1 MSQVAEF
8 NEISFRIMRLS
19 REAKEQGLQI
29 NAERLVEVAAD
40 FELLS
45 HDLQMCWGGPLN
57 GQTGR
62 RAIFEQLLASVAF
75 DTILETGTYRGI
87 TTEWLAERF
96 PGPIASCE
104 LEKIYLRQ
112 AQSRLAGFQNVS
124 LNLLDSRE
132 FLTRFLQQA
141 AAQAKLFI
149 YLDAHWKD
157 DLPLQQELEII
168 DASGLPA
175 VIAIDDF
182 RVPGDSGYQYDDYG
196 PGKALTIDLLEFLK
210 AKGYRIYFPVLS
222 ADLEDGSKRGVC
234 VLTKSMIPQLNACDL
249 LRGGDWADW
258 RIIEL
263 ESLYQAALQKAQL
276 YDAIIARQNESTSTT
291 ALISAHVPTTEP
303 EIEAPAELKPEPEL
317 EPVLQFEPEPD
328 PYEDGLTEWLPVA
341 EKFLEK
347 LAPEVDAEF
356 AARLAPDLSMLLS
369 RHSGFELVLDQWAT
383 HAYRRSEDIKERIA
397 SGRALVEERAHTLQL
412 VRQIHHLRE
421 RLHQNQMDSKST
433 FNENSS
439 ARVIQSVPSYDKE
452 VVLRII
458 DEIKAS
464 RGLKL
469 LSHLAP
475 SARLNVIRLE
485 SEVRKAG
492 LHNL

>member
-1 MSQVAEF
+1 MSQVDEF
-8 NEISFRIMRLS
+8 NEISFRIMQLS
-19 REAKEQGLQI
+19 REAKEQGLQV

-45 HDLQMCWGGPLN
+45 DDLQMCWGGPLN
-57 GQTGR
+57 GQAGR
-62 RAIFEQLLASVAF
+62 RAIFEQLLSSVAF
-75 DTILETGTYRGI
+75 DAILETGTYRGI

-96 PGPIASCE
+96 SGPIASCE

-112 AQSRLAGFQNVS
+112 AQSRLADYRNVS

-141 AAQAKLFI
+141 TADTKFFI

-157 DLPLQQELEII
+157 DLPLQRELEII

-182 RVPGDSGYQYDDYG
+182 RVPGDPGYQYDDYG
-196 PGKALTIDLLEFLK
+196 PGKALTIDLLEFLRT
-210 AKGYRIYFPVLS
+210 KGYRIYFPALP

-234 VLTKSMIPQLNACDL
+234 VLTKSLIAQLDGCDL
-249 LRGGDWADW
+249 LRGADWADW

-263 ESLYQAALQKAQL
+263 EALYQGALQKAEL
-276 YDAIIARQNESTSTT
+276 YDALMSQQGE
-291 ALISAHVPTTEP
+291 PT
-303 EIEAPAELKPEPEL
+303 PAVAAIPEPEL
-317 EPVLQFEPEPD
+317 AAPSEPDPVPEMEPEPEPELQVEPEPD
-328 PYEDGLTEWLPVA
+328 PYATALADWLPVA
-341 EKFLEK
+341 EKFLDK
-347 LAPEVDAEF
+347 LSPDVDAEL
-356 AARLAPDLSMLLS
+356 ATRLAPDLAMLLS
-369 RHSGFELVLDQWAT
+369 RHGEFELVLDQLAT
-383 HAYRRSEDIKERIA
+383 HADLRSEDIRERIA

-421 RLHQNQMDSKST
+421 RLHQNQVDAKTT
-433 FNENSS
+433 FIDNSGG
-439 ARVIQSVPSYDKE
+439 RVIQSMPSFDKE

-458 DEIKAS
+458 GELKAS